1 MRSLPLLVAGAA
13 LLAGCAQT
21 STRYPSLLPRANE
34 SLDFTE
40 PERPMAQPTPDAGLD
55 ARIAALIATIE
66 STDQDFQKAAKDAE
80 AKVGRA
86 RGLAAGSSPWLDA
99 QTALSVLDGL
109 RSRAAVTLGD
119 LDQLRI
125 ERAQSGQPDYPALQ
139 AAMDRATAMVT
150 AEERQAR
157 SLEAAIAPAT

>member
-40 PERPMAQPTPDAGLD
+40 PERPAAQATPDAGLD
-55 ARIAALIATIE
+55 ARIAALMSTIE
-66 STDQDFQKAAKDAE
+66 STDMEFQKAARDAD
-80 AKVGRA
+80 AKVARA

-119 LDQLRI
+119 LDQVRI

-139 AAMDRATAMVT
+139 AAMERATAMVT
-150 AEERQAR
+150 AEESRAR